1 MVNEPSAFAKPLFSP
16 TKDIMWKNSHCCNV
30 AISLACTASCTAVL
44 IIQFSFYF
52 LCFVAQGPFGHVPVQ
67 SVSFA
72 LSLSVMNERFSK
84 IS

>member
-30 AISLACTASCTAVL
+30 AISLACTAVL
-44 IIQFSFYF
+44 IIQFSCYF